1 MLQSSAQ
8 QAQQMLLESELQ
20 GIAKTK
26 NGLHQLLMSTNN
38 QIKTAPT
45 TTTTNNH
52 QVLLGMLQSP
62 LSNSQQQ
69 EPETSNQPINSDYGL
84 IYRANP
90 LTNCNAPV
98 IPEIAG
104 MAALVQIQQ
113 LANHVS
119 TVLGNFG
126 LQYVHQN
133 NVFTVDH
140 LGVRFQIHV
149 AGNIQLQYVA
159 GDMTQYQSLCS
170 QLYNSLIPTTQL

>member
-45 TTTTNNH
+45 TTTTTNNH

-69 EPETSNQPINSDYGL
+69 ETSNQPINSDYGL